1 MLASYSDYL
10 MTRTILLASSSPQR
24 QRILEQI
31 GLPFE
36 VRPSTFPEDLDK
48 DSFHS
53 PVDFVR
59 ETAKQ
64 KALNVA
70 KSIKEE
76 FALSFVSP
84 PKIEGRDDGVERVV
98 ADCDPK
104 LKLLPHLIIAA
115 DTVVVL
121 DGEIIG
127 KPKNQMD
134 NINILEV
141 VKKVNNLTMLNGQ
154 RHTVF
159 TGIALVLYDK
169 QIRHPEKYDVKIMH
183 DATEVRMAKLTSE
196 MIEAYVNSGEPVN
209 KAGGYAIQGMGST
222 FIERIDGDYFNVVG
236 LPAYKL
242 AEEIYMMCKNRML

>member
-1 MLASYSDYL
+1 
-10 MTRTILLASSSPQR
+10 
-24 QRILEQI
+24 

-76 FALSFVSP
+76 FTLS
-84 PKIEGRDDGVERVV
+84 IEGRDDGVERVV

-134 NINILEV
+134 NINILE
-141 VKKVNNLTMLNGQ
+141 KLNGQ

-196 MIEAYVNSGEPVN
+196 MIEAYVNSGEPAN

-222 FIERIDGDYFNVVG
+222 FIERVDGDYFNVVG